1 MKALKIWKDPKKI
14 EKIDKVERSA
24 LPSLTCGMSQ
34 LGYISYP
41 VPKIPSHQ
49 KVLNSIVIGQINALN
64 NNAQSI
70 WDRATTT
77 PH

>member
-1 MKALKIWKDPKKI
+1 LKAWKTPREI

-34 LGYISYP
+34 LGYNSYP

-49 KVLNSIVIGQINALN
+49 KVLNSIVIEQIDMLN
-64 NNAQSI
+64 NNAQKI
-70 WDRATTT
+70 WDRASIT